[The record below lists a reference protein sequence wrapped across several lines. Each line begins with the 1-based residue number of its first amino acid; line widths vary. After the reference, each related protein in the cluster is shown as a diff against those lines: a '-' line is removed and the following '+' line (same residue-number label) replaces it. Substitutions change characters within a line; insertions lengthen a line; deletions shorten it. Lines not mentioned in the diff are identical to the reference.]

1 MDRWWPEG
9 YLFVIRKLTR
19 CAIEDGINRFM
30 NERIGIRNVVNITD
44 LIDDSLI
51 GSRTVPSSIFRSTD
65 YFLQST

>member
-1 MDRWWPEG
+1 MVARG
-9 YLFVIRKLTR
+9 VFVIRQLTR

-30 NERIGIRNVVNITD
+30 NEPIGICNVVNVVNITD

-51 GSRTVPSSIFRSTD
+51 GTRTVPSSIFRTTD